1 MVRLLW
7 VRKVGHMEKVL
18 LLLLKLLYGYARICR
33 NSMVTLLI
41 NVCDAPMEAIFE
53 TLTHAS
59 LTRSHLH
66 LKARWG
72 MQHLLRRCRAS
83 EHCFVVMR

>member
-1 MVRLLW
+1 MVRLFR

-18 LLLLKLLYGYARICR
+18 LLLLKLLDGYARICR

-41 NVCDAPMEAIFE
+41 DVRDAPMEAIFE

-59 LTRSHLH
+59 LTCGHLH
-66 LKARWG
+66 LKPRWC
-72 MQHLLRRCRAS
+72 M
-83 EHCFVVMR
+83 